1 MICTTTKHITMEGPL
16 APAAPAKDMA
26 VGKYYA
32 AARADTL
39 SFWTHEGL
47 VPR

>member
-1 MICTTTKHITMEGPL
+1 MEAPL
-16 APAAPAKDMA
+16 APAARAKDMA

-39 SFWTHEGL
+39 SFWTHEGW
-47 VPR
+47 VKR